1 MDLTEIF
8 NMGADI
14 IKGNSDD
21 STTNLNSNSITDA
34 LSNLFGGK
42 DGESIDL
49 SSIISKISDGN
60 FSETISSWIGD
71 GENKPIST
79 EAITDLLG
87 EDKVSEFASQL
98 GINLDSAKGALAD
111 AIPNLVDK
119 VTSGENSF
127 INDMLEKVGGVDGAM
142 DMIGKMFK

>member
-14 IKGNSDD
+14 IKGNSDEN
-21 STTNLNSNSITDA
+21 TTNIDSSSITDA

-49 SSIISKISDGN
+49 SSILSKISDGN

-79 EAITDLLG
+79 EEISDLVG
-87 EDKVSEFASQL
+87 EDKISEFASNL

-142 DMIGKMFK
+142 DMIGKIFK

>member
-14 IKGNSDD
+14 IKGNSDENT
-21 STTNLNSNSITDA
+21 SNLDSNSITNA
-34 LSNLFGGK
+34 LSNLFGGEN
-42 DGESIDL
+42 GESIDL
-49 SSIISKISDGN
+49 SSILSKISDGN
-60 FSETISSWIGD
+60 FSEIISSWIGD

-79 EAITDLLG
+79 DAITDLLG
-87 EDKVSEFASQL
+87 EDKISEFASNL
-98 GINLDSAKGALAD
+98 GLNLDSAKQALSD

-119 VTSGENSF
+119 ITSGENSF

>member
-14 IKGNSDD
+14 IKGNSDEN
-21 STTNLNSNSITDA
+21 TTNIDSSSITDA

-49 SSIISKISDGN
+49 SSILSKISDGN

-79 EAITDLLG
+79 EEISDLVG
-87 EDKVSEFASQL
+87 EDKISEFASNL

>member
-14 IKGNSDD
+14 IKGNSDEN
-21 STTNLNSNSITDA
+21 TTNIDSNSITDA

-49 SSIISKISDGN
+49 SSILSKISDGN

-71 GENKPIST
+71 GENKPISKD
-79 EAITDLLG
+79 AITDLVG
-87 EDKVSEFASQL
+87 EDKISEFASNL

-127 INDMLEKVGGVDGAM
+127 VNDMLEKVGGVDGAM

>member
-1 MDLTEIF
+1 MDLTELF

-14 IKGNSDD
+14 IKGNSDEN
-21 STTNLNSNSITDA
+21 TTNIDSSSITDA

-49 SSIISKISDGN
+49 SSILSKISDGN

-79 EAITDLLG
+79 DAITDLVG
-87 EDKVSEFASQL
+87 EDKISEFASNL

-127 INDMLEKVGGVDGAM
+127 VNDMLEKVGGVDGAM

>member
-14 IKGNSDD
+14 IKGNSDEN
-21 STTNLNSNSITDA
+21 TTNIDSSSITDA

-49 SSIISKISDGN
+49 SSILSKISDGN

-142 DMIGKMFK
+142 DMIGKIFK

>member
-14 IKGNSDD
+14 IKGNSDEN
-21 STTNLNSNSITDA
+21 TTNIDSSSITDA

-49 SSIISKISDGN
+49 SSILSKISDGN

-79 EAITDLLG
+79 DAITDLVG
-87 EDKVSEFASQL
+87 EDKISEFASNL

-127 INDMLEKVGGVDGAM
+127 VNDMLEKVGGVDGAM

>member
-1 MDLTEIF
+1 
-8 NMGADI
+8 MGADI
-14 IKGNSDD
+14 IKGNSDEN
-21 STTNLNSNSITDA
+21 TTNIDSSSITDA

-49 SSIISKISDGN
+49 SSILSKISDGN

-79 EAITDLLG
+79 DAITDLVG
-87 EDKVSEFASQL
+87 EDKISEFASNL

-127 INDMLEKVGGVDGAM
+127 VNDMLEKVGGVDGAM

>member
-1 MDLTEIF
+1 MDLTEIL

-21 STTNLNSNSITDA
+21 NTTNLDSKSITDA
-34 LSNLFGGK
+34 LSNIFSGK

-49 SSIISKISDGN
+49 SSILSKISDGN
-60 FSETISSWIGD
+60 FSEIIGSWIGN

-79 EAITDLLG
+79 EEISDLLG
-87 EDKVSEFASQL
+87 EDKISEFASSL
-98 GINLDSAKGALAD
+98 GLNLDSAKKALSD
-111 AIPNLVDK
+111 ALPNLVDK
-119 VTSGENSF
+119 VTSGDNSF

>member
-8 NMGADI
+8 NTGADI
-14 IKGNSDD
+14 IKGNSDEN
-21 STTNLNSNSITDA
+21 TTNLDSNAITNA
-34 LSNLFGGK
+34 LSNIFGGK

-49 SSIISKISDGN
+49 SSILSKISDGN
-60 FSETISSWIGD
+60 FSETISSWIGN

-79 EAITDLLG
+79 EGITELLG
-87 EDKVSEFASQL
+87 EDKISEFASNL
-98 GINLDSAKGALAD
+98 GLNLDSAKKALAD

-142 DMIGKMFK
+142 NMIGKMFK